1 MSKVDNTAN
10 SGASADSMAT
20 EYLRATM
27 KVNGSLFDSTETLA
41 HIAAFADSRSAE
53 RYSVLSGVLMRAVAA
68 VPPTVVL
75 PPIIGGAVS
84 LNLLTASVGASG
96 GGKGT
101 ADKCAAEAVRFKVG
115 GRRNVPPLPLLPIGT
130 GEGINRTYATARKQS
145 GRAVITWHT
154 DTALFGCRDIASL
167 AALTARQG
175 ATLVP
180 ELLKAFMGEELGF
193 ANADAERRVILPMHS
208 YRLCLSA
215 GVQPANGGVLID
227 DQAQRDGVPQRFIWT
242 PVRPGI
248 ARTRRAADAAPV
260 DPLTV
265 SVPDF
270 GTDPFALPDDDGEA
284 FDPAARPLVPL
295 DVAESIR
302 QTIIDADAEK
312 DLDPF
317 GRCGDPLA
325 GHRLL
330 TQLNVAAALAIL
342 HNRTDV
348 DAEHW
353 EIAERLIEVSSKVA
367 DAVAVASGTAAE
379 DDAMRQ
385 GHLDGTRQAA
395 ADDSRHETGVRA
407 LADQLDRFLTGR
419 GWTAHSDL
427 RRSVSPSRRR
437 FFDDTVTLLLDSKRI
452 DMREHQN
459 DKGQKGIQYM
469 AMKSGAR
476 PYVG

>member
-1 MSKVDNTAN
+1 M
-10 SGASADSMAT
+10 
-20 EYLRATM
+20 
-27 KVNGSLFDSTETLA
+27 
-41 HIAAFADSRSAE
+41 
-53 RYSVLSGVLMRAVAA
+53 
-68 VPPTVVL
+68 
-75 PPIIGGAVS
+75 
-84 LNLLTASVGASG
+84 
-96 GGKGT
+96 
-101 ADKCAAEAVRFKVG
+101 
-115 GRRNVPPLPLLPIGT
+115 
-130 GEGINRTYATARKQS
+130 
-145 GRAVITWHT
+145 
-154 DTALFGCRDIASL
+154 
-167 AALTARQG
+167 
-175 ATLVP
+175 VP

-265 SVPDF
+265 PVPDF